1 MLSLSKHA
9 GVEIGEHEGMTAHVY
24 ILRCADG
31 KYYVGS
37 ARGSLERRV
46 DEHNSGKF
54 DGFTA
59 RCLPV
64 MLVYHEAFERITD
77 AVAAER
83 KLKGWSRAKKEA
95 LMRGDFE
102 ALRKLSRGDKEA

>member
-1 MLSLSKHA
+1 
-9 GVEIGEHEGMTAHVY
+9 MTAHVY

-37 ARGSLERRV
+37 TRGSLERRI
-46 DEHNSGKF
+46 DEHNAEKF

-59 RCLPV
+59 KRLPV
-64 MLVYHEAFERITD
+64 ALVYSEAFDRVTD

-102 ALRKLSRGDKEA
+102 TLRELSRGRRDT